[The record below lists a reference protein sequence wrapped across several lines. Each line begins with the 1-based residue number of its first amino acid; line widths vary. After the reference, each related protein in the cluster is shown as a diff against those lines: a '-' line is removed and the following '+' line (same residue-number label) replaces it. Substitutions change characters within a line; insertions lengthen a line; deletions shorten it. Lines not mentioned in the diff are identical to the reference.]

1 MNYTLENFISYC
13 EEMEIADESLR
24 ESTDIYDTTL
34 DKIETLLDRARKA
47 KKPENKIIILQD
59 LIKLVDETVAHL
71 KDLTDDNIDKA
82 LSVGSRLV
90 SILLKIQISKS
101 IVATMATS
109 ILSGALS
116 FSLPTFTFYYI
127 GNFLAKKK
135 LKSMTIRDKKK
146 VRDNCVKELIEYKK
160 YANTMINI
168 TKAEMKKSNKPIPTT
183 ESTMVAIA
191 EESVTD
197 VVRVVKEKFNGLI
210 EKIRRW
216 LQALKSWIDTKLY
229 KLLKIQYILIDVK
242 YYNEVM
248 SFINGIR
255 NLGKDPKTYIQVLRA
270 NYTALTSTDEDKIAA
285 AIDKMKDIYENVSD
299 SLSLL
304 NEKRKEIPTPKEGGK
319 VIGVALQ
326 DLAALKSYFQT
337 YLALG
342 QAMIKEIMDGM
353 KKMNNVKMIEND
365 QTKKD
370 CEADVEKLNRLFM
383 SNAFAI
389 SNLCITKSQICIHL
403 VNEIIRNGKAPNSEK
418 KEEKTAGNKKE
429 ETEK

>member
-24 ESTDIYDTTL
+24 ESRDIYDTTL

-47 KKPENKIIILQD
+47 KKPENKIAILQD
-59 LIKLVDETVAHL
+59 LIKLVDETVKHL
-71 KDLTDDNIDKA
+71 KGLTDDNIDKA

-101 IVATMATS
+101 IVATIATS
-109 ILSGALS
+109 AWTGTAM
-116 FSLPTFTFYYI
+116 SLPTFAFYYI
-127 GNFLAKKK
+127 GNYLAKSK

-160 YANTMINI
+160 YANTMIDI
-168 TKAEMKKSNKPIPTT
+168 SKAEMKKSHKPIPTT

-197 VVRVVKEKFNGLI
+197 VARVVKEKFNGLI

-216 LQALKSWIDTKLY
+216 LQTLKSWIDTKLY
-229 KLLKIQYILIDVK
+229 KLLKIQYILNDVK

-255 NLGKDPKTYIQVLRA
+255 NLGKDPKTYIQILRT

-299 SLSLL
+299 SLSML

-319 VIGVALQ
+319 VISVALQ
-326 DLAALKSYFQT
+326 DLAALKSYFQS
-337 YLALG
+337 YLTLG
-342 QAMIKEIMDGM
+342 QVMIKEIMDFF
-353 KKMNNVKMIEND
+353 N
-365 QTKKD
+365 KD
-370 CEADVEKLNRLFM
+370 MYN
-383 SNAFAI
+383 
-389 SNLCITKSQICIHL
+389 Q
-403 VNEIIRNGKAPNSEK
+403 
-418 KEEKTAGNKKE
+418 
-429 ETEK
+429 

>member
-24 ESTDIYDTTL
+24 ESKDIYDTTL

-47 KKPENKIIILQD
+47 KKPENKIAILND
-59 LIKLVDETVAHL
+59 LIKLVDETVKHL
-71 KDLTDDNIDKA
+71 KGLTDDNIDKA

-90 SILLKIQISKS
+90 SIMLKIQISKNV
-101 IVATMATS
+101 VASMATS
-109 ILSGALS
+109 IWTGAAM
-116 FSLPTFTFYYI
+116 SLPTFAFYYI
-127 GNFLAKKK
+127 GNSLAKNI
-135 LKSMTIRDKKK
+135 LKTMTIREKKK
-146 VRDNCVKELIEYKK
+146 VRDNCVKELLEYKK

-168 TKAEMKKSNKPIPTT
+168 TKTEMKKADKPVPST

-248 SFINGIR
+248 SFINGVR

-319 VIGVALQ
+319 VISVALE

-342 QAMIKEIMDGM
+342 QVMIKEIMDGM
-353 KKMNNVKMIEND
+353 KKMDNVKMIEND

-370 CEADVEKLNRLFM
+370 CVAEVEKLNRLFM

-403 VNEIIRNGKAPNSEK
+403 VNEIIRNGKAPESEK
-418 KEEKTAGNKKE
+418 KEEKKE
-429 ETEK
+429 DDK

>member
-24 ESTDIYDTTL
+24 ESKDIYDTTL

-47 KKPENKIIILQD
+47 KKPENKIAILND
-59 LIKLVDETVAHL
+59 LIKLVDETVKHL
-71 KDLTDDNIDKA
+71 KGLTDDNIDKA
-82 LSVGSRLV
+82 LSVGSKLV
-90 SILLKIQISKS
+90 SIMLKIQISKN
-101 IVATMATS
+101 IVASMATS
-109 ILSGALS
+109 IWTGAAM
-116 FSLPTFTFYYI
+116 SLPTFAFYYI
-127 GNFLAKKK
+127 GNSLAKNI
-135 LKSMTIRDKKK
+135 LKTMTIREKKK
-146 VRDNCVKELIEYKK
+146 VRDNCVKELLEYKK

-168 TKAEMKKSNKPIPTT
+168 TKTEMKKADKPIPST

-319 VIGVALQ
+319 VISVALE

-342 QAMIKEIMDGM
+342 QVMIKEIMDGM
-353 KKMNNVKMIEND
+353 KKMDNVKMIEND

-370 CEADVEKLNRLFM
+370 CVAEVEKLNRLFM

-403 VNEIIRNGKAPNSEK
+403 VNEIIRNGKSPESEK
-418 KEEKTAGNKKE
+418 KEEKKE
-429 ETEK
+429 DDK